1 MVRVLFVI
9 AWFAASVYAISDWAT
24 TPADRMPLKL
34 PRMTWLVILVVTV
47 PLLSLGAIAW
57 IILKAVASAEQR
69 QAGSAPKPPTAPD
82 DDPEFLFRLERDLQM
97 KRKREEQDRKTEN
110 PSTTAGEEDSD
121 SGTAQGSEDPTPSA

>member
-69 QAGSAPKPPTAPD
+69 QAGSVPKPPTAPD

-110 PSTTAGEEDSD
+110 PSTAADGEDSD
-121 SGTAQGSEDPTPSA
+121 SGKAQGSEDPTPSA